1 MLRVAVVDDDAQD
14 RAKISAGLDFVA
26 AQKDVSFS
34 ISEFDSGDQ
43 FLVKYEPNYDI
54 VFMDVEF
61 LSGANGIEAAHQLRK
76 IDKTV
81 VLVFVTRMA
90 QMAVKGYEV
99 DKMTRILDRVAIR
112 PDDMFCVCAEGE
124 IISLHIRML
133 RYLTV
138 DGHYVIYHSKEGTFA
153 EYITLNAAE
162 RKLNDPAF
170 FRCDRGCLVNL
181 RYVEQI
187 RKSTCLVDGEELPIA
202 RTQFG
207 KFKQAYAR
215 YLGGLIE

>member
-1 MLRVAVVDDDAQD
+1 
-14 RAKISAGLDFVA
+14 
-26 AQKDVSFS
+26 
-34 ISEFDSGDQ
+34 
-43 FLVKYEPNYDI
+43 
-54 VFMDVEF
+54 
-61 LSGANGIEAAHQLRK
+61 
-76 IDKTV
+76 
-81 VLVFVTRMA
+81 
-90 QMAVKGYEV
+90 
-99 DKMTRILDRVAIR
+99 
-112 PDDMFCVCAEGE
+112 
-124 IISLHIRML
+124 ML

-162 RKLNDPAF
+162 KKLNDPAF
-170 FRCDRGCLVNL
+170 FRCDRGYLVNL

>member
-1 MLRVAVVDDDAQD
+1 
-14 RAKISAGLDFVA
+14 
-26 AQKDVSFS
+26 
-34 ISEFDSGDQ
+34 
-43 FLVKYEPNYDI
+43 
-54 VFMDVEF
+54 
-61 LSGANGIEAAHQLRK
+61 
-76 IDKTV
+76 
-81 VLVFVTRMA
+81 MA

-99 DKMTRILDRVAIR
+99 DALDFIVKPVDNYSFLLKMTRILDRVAIR

-162 RKLNDPAF
+162 KKLNDPAF
-170 FRCDRGCLVNL
+170 FRCDRGYLVNL

>member
-76 IDKTV
+76 LIKP
-81 VLVFVTRMA
+81 LCWF
-90 QMAVKGYEV
+90 
-99 DKMTRILDRVAIR
+99 
-112 PDDMFCVCAEGE
+112 
-124 IISLHIRML
+124 SL
-133 RYLTV
+133 
-138 DGHYVIYHSKEGTFA
+138 
-153 EYITLNAAE
+153 
-162 RKLNDPAF
+162 PAWH
-170 FRCDRGCLVNL
+170 RWL
-181 RYVEQI
+181 
-187 RKSTCLVDGEELPIA
+187 
-202 RTQFG
+202 
-207 KFKQAYAR
+207 
-215 YLGGLIE
+215 

>member
-81 VLVFVTRMA
+81 VGFRYPHGTD
-90 QMAVKGYEV
+90 GCE
-99 DKMTRILDRVAIR
+99 RVRSRCTGFYRKAR
-112 PDDMFCVCAEGE
+112 GQLF
-124 IISLHIRML
+124 L
-133 RYLTV
+133 
-138 DGHYVIYHSKEGTFA
+138 FA
-153 EYITLNAAE
+153 
-162 RKLNDPAF
+162 
-170 FRCDRGCLVNL
+170 
-181 RYVEQI
+181 
-187 RKSTCLVDGEELPIA
+187 
-202 RTQFG
+202 
-207 KFKQAYAR
+207 
-215 YLGGLIE
+215 

>member
-99 DKMTRILDRVAIR
+99 DALDFIVKPVDNYSFLLKMTRILDRVAIR

-162 RKLNDPAF
+162 KKLNDPAF

-187 RKSTCLVDGEELPIA
+187 LPG
-202 RTQFG
+202 R
-207 KFKQAYAR
+207 R
-215 YLGGLIE
+215 